1 MLTKSQTISKIITSL
16 TMFAGV
22 LVIITACI
30 IVYRRSGKT
39 KGMSVNK
46 FYSDV
51 DTSEFTEKELN
62 ILNERKQMLF

>member
-1 MLTKSQTISKIITSL
+1 
-16 TMFAGV
+16 MFAGV